1 MKRLYLSVLI
11 LLILSLC
18 LASCGGTA
26 DGGKQE
32 QTPPTPTTTP
42 VATTPVVNV
51 EMTITVDENGTVTWE
66 PVPDAVAYRYHY
78 VEGLLGTVYTSTTTE
93 TTLPLYD
100 GYSLLLQ
107 PLYADGREG
116 WETQTAVYGDPSKY
130 DPTRVGIVETD
141 FSTTWQELS
150 RLDVIKGMDRTT
162 LVTHE
167 DGSVSFEAVAEDG
180 TRLRF
185 VGTGITVTDT
195 SIFFEP
201 HGSLVGLDAI
211 GRICA
216 YSFTFAPY
224 EGDHTVGL
232 DLGGGYSFS
241 NNKLHVSSK
250 EDLLLWRFTG
260 MSYQMGVDTRSSVTA
275 RVMNYQPNFVLVTGD
290 SYLTETT
297 EISELVVH
305 YDTKTF
311 VTEILDLSFYVD
323 FYPAYLE
330 GETYDPS
337 REIFDLST
345 GKLDFYLI
353 AVHRVLDCLVEVTPE
368 EARVDSRRSLYGLE
382 TKNLT
387 IGDMKDADG
396 NTVDKETHRLEGG
409 ETLAITA
416 GDYAFDVELNVIP
429 VHTEA
434 ETMNDLVPYA
444 FPEATGTLN
453 TLVIPIVWQDEPEDA
468 SSETLALYRSELGRI
483 LNADGSVTDYSSTLL
498 DKTRFSLS
506 RYYDVASYGKL
517 TVQSYLTDWYYAP
530 YDFSEMQY
538 QAPDD
543 KFLSDV
549 LAWFYNTYP
558 TLDYTQFDKDGN
570 GYFDSV
576 IFVNAGDLG
585 GDGFNIISFGGGIM
599 TRRTYTGE
607 FAGTPDKPTFNC
619 YTVMNADHFD
629 DNTLIHEFAHNL
641 GLVDY
646 YDVTYSGIDAIGRFD
661 MQSSSVGDWN
671 AYSKYVVGWIDPEIV
686 TELASGESVEYTIG
700 AFATTGDAIVIP
712 GAESLY
718 YGTPFSEYI
727 LIDLY
732 TDGGVNEYDAARAG
746 FDLADA
752 VGVRIYHVNA
762 LMEYRA
768 LSVEG
773 QDTLYPIGTIH
784 TANTYSE
791 SGRYHLELIQ
801 AGGNNTFTD
810 LAGLRT
816 TLLEEDLFR
825 AGDVFDPAEYTEFF
839 TNGQMDDETDF
850 GYTVEILSVTEGDAP
865 TATIR
870 ITRK

>member
-1 MKRLYLSVLI
+1 MKRNHWIGLI
-11 LLILSLC
+11 ALAILVSLC
-18 LASCGGTA
+18 LAACGSAPAETKPA
-26 DGGKQE
+26 DTE
-32 QTPPTPTTTP
+32 PAETEPIY
-42 VATTPVVNV
+42 V
-51 EMTITVDENGTVTWE
+51 EMTVTVDENGLVSWE
-66 PVPDAVAYRYHY
+66 PVPHAVAYRYHY

-100 GYSLLLQ
+100 GYSLILQ
-107 PLYADGREG
+107 PLLADGREG
-116 WETQTAVYGDPSKY
+116 LEYQTAVYGDPSKY
-130 DPTRVGIVETD
+130 DETRVGMVETD

-162 LVTHE
+162 LVAHE
-167 DGSVSFEAVAEDG
+167 DGTVTFMAVAEDG
-180 TRLRF
+180 TEIRF

-224 EGDHTVGL
+224 EGDHSVGL

-241 NNKLHVSSK
+241 KNKLHVSSK
-250 EDLLLWRFTG
+250 EDLMLWSLTG
-260 MSYQMGVDTRSSVTA
+260 MTYQTGVDTNSTIIA
-275 RVMNYQPNFVLVTGD
+275 RVMNHQPNFVLVSGD
-290 SYLTETT
+290 GYITETT
-297 EISELVVH
+297 EVSELIVH

-311 VTEILDLSFYVD
+311 VTDIRALSFD
-323 FYPAYLE
+323 TEFYTAYLE
-330 GETYDPS
+330 GERYDASREVFDPS
-337 REIFDLST
+337 TNRLS
-345 GKLDFYLI
+345 FYLI
-353 AVHRVLDCLVEVTPE
+353 AVPHVLDRMEEVTPE
-368 EARVDSRRSLYGLE
+368 EARVDTRRSLYGLDVE
-382 TKNLT
+382 LLT
-387 IGDMKDADG
+387 VGELLDADG
-396 NTVDKETHRLEGG
+396 NAVDKKTHPITGG
-409 ETLAITA
+409 ETLSITV
-416 GDYAFDVELNVIP
+416 GDYAFDVELSVTPI
-429 VHTEA
+429 HKEA
-434 ETMNDLVPYA
+434 ETMSDLVPYA
-444 FPEATGTLN
+444 YPEATGTIN

-468 SSETLALYRSELGRI
+468 SSEMLALYRSELGRI
-483 LNADGSVTDYSSTLL
+483 LHADGSVTDDSDLL
-498 DKTRFSLS
+498 SDPTRFSLS
-506 RYYDVASYGKL
+506 RYYDIASYGKL
-517 TVQSYLTDWYYAP
+517 TVQSFLTDWYYAP

-538 QAPDD
+538 GTPDE

-576 IFVNAGDLG
+576 IFLNAGDLT
-585 GDGFNIISFGGGIM
+585 DDSYYIISFSGGIM
-599 TRRTYTGE
+599 TRSTYTGE
-607 FAGTPDKPTFNC
+607 LAGTPDKPTFNC
-619 YTVMNADHFD
+619 YTVMNTHLLD

-671 AYSKYVVGWIDPEIV
+671 AYSKYAVGWITPKV
-686 TELASGESVEYTIG
+686 VAELASGESVEITIG
-700 AFATTGDAIVIP
+700 ALATTGDAILIP

-718 YGTPFSEYI
+718 FGTPFSEYI

-732 TDGGVNEYDAARAG
+732 TDGGVNEYDAAEAG
-746 FDLADA
+746 FDLADS

-801 AGGNNTFTD
+801 AGGENTFTN
-810 LAGLRT
+810 LNNLRT
-816 TLLEEDLFR
+816 ALSGEDLFG
-825 AGDVFDPAEYTEFF
+825 AGDVFDAAEYTEFF
-839 TNGQMDDETDF
+839 TDGQMDDGTDF
-850 GYTVEILSVTEGDAP
+850 GYTVEILSVTKGDAP
-865 TATIR
+865 TATLR